1 MKNYKFVADI
11 PTHCYQ
17 KGVAG
22 NLLFYTQK
30 DRLLYL
36 TIYSTQAKKY
46 HIKTLALN
54 LMFNHTHSLIK
65 AKDLETFTLFN
76 ATTQQMYAREQNAY
90 LQNEGKWFMK
100 TFGWAQKKN
109 AKDVRSC
116 YCYIQNNAVEKH
128 LYSHAIEDRWNFSA
142 FFKNSH
148 PFSFPISS
156 RNTSFALKKA
166 MHLVEQIHLKGS
178 FLSLHQL
185 DYFTKSLSKQDCD
198 RLTDYIISLYCPI
211 DFHEAEKYFETYESM
226 IDACKITAG
235 NEYDLK
241 ELSDHYSDRPYLALL
256 KEVTKQE
263 IPVSKKPFLKYK
275 KEQTLRLACKLL
287 QKTDA
292 PVFMIS
298 RFLHFTIRTTPNKKE
313 LTFLIA

>member
-128 LYSHAIEDRWNFSA
+128 LYSHAIEDRWISRL
-142 FFKNSH
+142 
-148 PFSFPISS
+148 SS
-156 RNTSFALKKA
+156 RTPILFLFPSVHAIR
-166 MHLVEQIHLKGS
+166 HLL
-178 FLSLHQL
+178 
-185 DYFTKSLSKQDCD
+185 
-198 RLTDYIISLYCPI
+198 
-211 DFHEAEKYFETYESM
+211 
-226 IDACKITAG
+226 
-235 NEYDLK
+235 
-241 ELSDHYSDRPYLALL
+241 
-256 KEVTKQE
+256 
-263 IPVSKKPFLKYK
+263 
-275 KEQTLRLACKLL
+275 
-287 QKTDA
+287 
-292 PVFMIS
+292 
-298 RFLHFTIRTTPNKKE
+298 
-313 LTFLIA
+313 